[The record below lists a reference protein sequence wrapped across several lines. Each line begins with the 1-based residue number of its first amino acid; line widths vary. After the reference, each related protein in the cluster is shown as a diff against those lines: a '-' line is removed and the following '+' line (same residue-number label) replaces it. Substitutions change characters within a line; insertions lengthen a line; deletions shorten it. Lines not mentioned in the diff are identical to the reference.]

1 MKSLFLAFLLTAIC
15 SVPAMAVPIQSS
27 NGHSGLGLFDGKF
40 EFNIIDDG
48 LAEVVVTLTNA
59 SPINNGGFLTA
70 FAFILPESLEI
81 NSSTHHTGFD
91 LLSGNFNTAPF
102 SGFNIGSSSTR
113 GQWQG
118 GGSPRYG
125 LGVGETGTF
134 TFTLM
139 GTDLTGI
146 TAESF
151 FNPSSESFV
160 ARFRGFNDGKSDK
173 VSGFPTFPDRTITE
187 NTPIPT
193 PEPGTIALLG
203 IGLAGLGL
211 YGYRRKN
218 KV

>member
-1 MKSLFLAFLLTAIC
+1 M
-15 SVPAMAVPIQSS
+15 
-27 NGHSGLGLFDGKF
+27 D
-40 EFNIIDDG
+40 
-48 LAEVVVTLTNA
+48 
-59 SPINNGGFLTA
+59 NGGFLAA

-81 NSSTHHTGFD
+81 DSSTHHSGFD
-91 LLSGNFNTAPF
+91 LLSGNFNTKPF
-102 SGFNIGSSSTR
+102 NGFNIGSSSTG

-118 GGSPRYG
+118 GGSPRSG
-125 LGVGETGTF
+125 LGVGETGMF
-134 TFTLM
+134 TFTLRGADFTSM
-139 GTDLTGI
+139 

-151 FNPSSESFV
+151 FNRPSESFA

-203 IGLAGLGL
+203 IGMAGLGL

-218 KV
+218 KA